1 MTGPLAND
9 RAAVRRA
16 RGARARREG
25 RGAETLAALWL
36 MLHGWRVLG
45 FRLDTPQGEIDLLA
59 RRGGVLA
66 VMEVKRRRTVDE
78 ALAAVAPTQ
87 RARLRAAGENLAAKR
102 ADLAGLAVRLDL
114 VAIGPRGLPR
124 HLPDAWPQDAGGFA
138 GGLK

>member
-1 MTGPLAND
+1 
-9 RAAVRRA
+9 
-16 RGARARREG
+16 
-25 RGAETLAALWL
+25 